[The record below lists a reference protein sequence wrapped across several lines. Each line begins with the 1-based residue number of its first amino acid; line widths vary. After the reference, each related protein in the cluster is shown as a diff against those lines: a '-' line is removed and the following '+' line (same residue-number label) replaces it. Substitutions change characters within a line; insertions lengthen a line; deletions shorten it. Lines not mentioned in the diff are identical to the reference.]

1 MNSKIPKE
9 VYNVLGPLYRAY
21 LEYDREL
28 GSERTKLKE
37 CRYALQDFLKRKRH
51 DTEYKVAGGYGTGEI
66 YISCKVTSD
75 HFVIDKK
82 EYSLREFEELIRQ
95 TKKNIRI
102 AQHNRDK
109 ALQLYFETEE
119 PYRKQYNVGNI
130 IYCSVSDY
138 MDTKTKVDR
147 LKKAVESQESELN
160 KNKAELSRLEERLE
174 AFVS

>member
-1 MNSKIPKE
+1 MSVKIPKE

-28 GSERTKLKE
+28 GSERAKLKE
-37 CRYALQDFLKRKRH
+37 CRYALHHFLTRNWYNS
-51 DTEYKVAGGYGTGEI
+51 EYKVAGGYGTEEI
-66 YISCKVTSD
+66 YVSCKATSD

-119 PYRKQYNVGNI
+119 PYKKQYNVGNI
-130 IYCSVSDY
+130 LYCSVSDY
-138 MDTKTKVDR
+138 MDAKRRVDN
-147 LKKAVESQESELN
+147 LKKTVEMQESELN

-174 AFVS
+174 AFIS